1 MAIAE
6 QAHTRIFGCK
16 AKAPLHYAVCGQ
28 LLSPAGFLHH
38 RRNFAYHVL
47 ILVTEGTLFIHA
59 NNAAHKVGAGQYI
72 FLRAGEEHFGERPS
86 EGKLSYLWVH
96 FQADAPMEELRGKA
110 VSEQAPASLQ
120 APALLQAP
128 APPQATIAGL
138 AGVPTHVAEE
148 AYMYQFPETGHLS
161 DMGRAAQLFRQLMD
175 VSFEEGAYTQNM
187 SDYAMSLLLME
198 ISRGYAQ
205 PAGARDKLPEAVISA
220 REWIKNH
227 YYHPFEVSELAEI
240 LGYRADYL
248 SSLFKRQ
255 MGVSIVR
262 YANQIRIRTARTL
275 LSNYD
280 VTIKEAAYS
289 CGFSDEKYFM
299 KVFKQ
304 MAGITPAQYRSSF
317 NRRNVN

>member
-47 ILVTEGTLFIHA
+47 ILVTEGTLFINA
-59 NNAAHKVGAGQYI
+59 NHAAHKVGAGQYI

-96 FQADAPMEELRGKA
+96 FQADAQMEELRGKT
-110 VSEQAPASLQ
+110 VPEPAPA
-120 APALLQAP
+120 PLQAP
-128 APPQATIAGL
+128 APPQAATIGQAGAL
-138 AGVPTHVAEE
+138 PHAAEE
-148 AYMYQFPETGHLS
+148 TYMYQFPETGHLP

-205 PAGARDKLPEAVISA
+205 PAGAPDKLPEAVISA

-262 YANQIRIRTARTL
+262 YANQIRIRTAKML

-304 MAGITPAQYRSSF
+304 MEGITPAQYRSSF

>member
-96 FQADAPMEELRGKA
+96 FQADAPMEELRGKT
-110 VSEQAPASLQ
+110 VPEP
-120 APALLQAP
+120 AP
-128 APPQATIAGL
+128 APPQAATVGQESAL
-138 AGVPTHVAEE
+138 PYAAEE
-148 AYMYQFPETGHLS
+148 AYMYQFPETGHLP

-205 PAGARDKLPEAVISA
+205 PAGAPDKLPEAVISA

-262 YANQIRIRTARTL
+262 YANQIRIRTAKTL

-304 MAGITPAQYRSSF
+304 MEGITPAQYRSSF

>member
-1 MAIAE
+1 MAIVE

-96 FQADAPMEELRGKA
+96 FQADAPMEELRGKT
-110 VSEQAPASLQ
+110 VPEP
-120 APALLQAP
+120 AP
-128 APPQATIAGL
+128 APPQAATVGQESAL
-138 AGVPTHVAEE
+138 PYAAEE
-148 AYMYQFPETGHLS
+148 AYMYQFPETGHLP

-205 PAGARDKLPEAVISA
+205 PAGAPDKLPEAVISA

-262 YANQIRIRTARTL
+262 YANQIRIRTAKTL

-304 MAGITPAQYRSSF
+304 MEGITPAQYRSSF

>member
-6 QAHTRIFGCK
+6 QAYTRIFGCK

-47 ILVTEGTLFIHA
+47 ILVTEGTLFINA
-59 NNAAHKVGAGQYI
+59 NHVAHKVVAGQYI
-72 FLRAGEEHFGERPS
+72 FLKAGEEHFGERPS

-110 VSEQAPASLQ
+110 VPEQAPAL
-120 APALLQAP
+120 
-128 APPQATIAGL
+128 PQAATAGL
-138 AGVPTHVAEE
+138 ADVPPRAAEE
-148 AYMYQFPETGHLS
+148 AYMYQFPETGHLP

-205 PAGARDKLPEAVISA
+205 PAGAPDKLPEAVISA

-248 SSLFKRQ
+248 SSLFKRK
-255 MGVSIVR
+255 MGVPIVR
-262 YANQIRIRTARTL
+262 YANQIRIRTAKTL

-304 MAGITPAQYRSSF
+304 MEGITPAQYRSSF

>member
-110 VSEQAPASLQ
+110 VSEQAPA
-120 APALLQAP
+120 
-128 APPQATIAGL
+128 PPQAAIAGQIS
-138 AGVPTHVAEE
+138 VPPHAAEE
-148 AYMYQFPETGHLS
+148 AYMYQFPETGHLP
-161 DMGRAAQLFRQLMD
+161 DMGRVAQLFRQLMD

-205 PAGARDKLPEAVISA
+205 PAGVRDKLPEAVISA

-304 MAGITPAQYRSSF
+304 MEGITPAQYRSSF

>member
-16 AKAPLHYAVCGQ
+16 ARAPLHYAVCGQ

-47 ILVTEGTLFIHA
+47 ILVTEGTLFINA
-59 NNAAHKVGAGQYI
+59 NHAAHKVGAGQYL

-96 FQADAPMEELRGKA
+96 FQADAQMEELRGKT
-110 VSEQAPASLQ
+110 VPEPAPA
-120 APALLQAP
+120 PLQAP
-128 APPQATIAGL
+128 APPQAATIGQAGAL
-138 AGVPTHVAEE
+138 PHAAEE
-148 AYMYQFPETGHLS
+148 AYMYQFPETGHLP

-205 PAGARDKLPEAVISA
+205 PAGAPDKLPEAVISA

-262 YANQIRIRTARTL
+262 YANQIRIRTAKML

-304 MAGITPAQYRSSF
+304 MEGITPAQYRSSF

>member
-96 FQADAPMEELRGKA
+96 FQADAPMEELRGKI
-110 VSEQAPASLQ
+110 VLEPAPASLQ
-120 APALLQAP
+120 APA
-128 APPQATIAGL
+128 PPQAATAGQISEPPH
-138 AGVPTHVAEE
+138 GAEE

-304 MAGITPAQYRSSF
+304 MEGITPAQYRSSF

>member
-6 QAHTRIFGCK
+6 QAHTRTFGCK
-16 AKAPLHYAVCGQ
+16 TKAPLHYAVCGQ

-47 ILVTEGTLFIHA
+47 ILVTEGTLFINA
-59 NNAAHKVGAGQYI
+59 NHVTHKVGAGQYI
-72 FLRAGEEHFGERPS
+72 FLKAGEEHFGERPS

-110 VSEQAPASLQ
+110 VPEQAPASLQ
-120 APALLQAP
+120 AAV
-128 APPQATIAGL
+128 PPQAPTLPQAATAGL
-138 AGVPTHVAEE
+138 AGVPPRAAEG
-148 AYMYQFPETGHLS
+148 AYMYQFPETGHLP
-161 DMGRAAQLFRQLMD
+161 DMGRTAQLFRQLMD
-175 VSFEEGAYTQNM
+175 VSFEEGAYMQNM

-205 PAGARDKLPEAVISA
+205 PAGAPDKLPEAVISA

-262 YANQIRIRTARTL
+262 YANQIRIRTAKTL

-304 MAGITPAQYRSSF
+304 MEGITPAQYRSSF

>member
-110 VSEQAPASLQ
+110 VSEQAPA
-120 APALLQAP
+120 LLQAP
-128 APPQATIAGL
+128 APPQAAIAGL
-138 AGVPTHVAEE
+138 AGVPPHGAEE
-148 AYMYQFPETGHLS
+148 MYMYQFPETGHLP
-161 DMGRAAQLFRQLMD
+161 DMGRVAQLFRQLMD

-198 ISRGYAQ
+198 ISRAYAQ
-205 PAGARDKLPEAVISA
+205 PVGARDKLPEAVISA

-248 SSLFKRQ
+248 SSLFKRK
-255 MGVSIVR
+255 MGVPIVR
-262 YANQIRIRTARTL
+262 YANQIRIRTAKTL

-304 MAGITPAQYRSSF
+304 MEGITPAQYRSSF

>member
-6 QAHTRIFGCK
+6 QAHTRVFGCK
-16 AKAPLHYAVCGQ
+16 TKAPLHYAVCGQ

-38 RRNFAYHVL
+38 RRNFACHVL
-47 ILVTEGTLFIHA
+47 ILVTEGTLFINA
-59 NNAAHKVGAGQYI
+59 NHVAHKVGAGQYI
-72 FLRAGEEHFGERPS
+72 FLKAGEEHFGERPS

-110 VSEQAPASLQ
+110 VPEQALASLQ
-120 APALLQAP
+120 DP
-128 APPQATIAGL
+128 APPQAATAGQES
-138 AGVPTHVAEE
+138 VPPHSAE
-148 AYMYQFPETGHLS
+148 ATYMYQFPETGHLP

-198 ISRGYAQ
+198 ISREYAQ
-205 PAGARDKLPEAVISA
+205 PAGAPDKLPEAVISA

-262 YANQIRIRTARTL
+262 YANQIRIRTAKTL

-304 MAGITPAQYRSSF
+304 MEGITPAQYRSSF

>member
-1 MAIAE
+1 
-6 QAHTRIFGCK
+6 
-16 AKAPLHYAVCGQ
+16 
-28 LLSPAGFLHH
+28 
-38 RRNFAYHVL
+38 
-47 ILVTEGTLFIHA
+47 
-59 NNAAHKVGAGQYI
+59 
-72 FLRAGEEHFGERPS
+72 
-86 EGKLSYLWVH
+86 
-96 FQADAPMEELRGKA
+96 
-110 VSEQAPASLQ
+110 
-120 APALLQAP
+120 
-128 APPQATIAGL
+128 
-138 AGVPTHVAEE
+138 
-148 AYMYQFPETGHLS
+148 MYQFPETGHLP
-161 DMGRAAQLFRQLMD
+161 DMGRVAQLFRQLMD

-205 PAGARDKLPEAVISA
+205 PAGVRDKLPEAVISA

-255 MGVSIVR
+255 MGVPIVR
-262 YANQIRIRTARTL
+262 YANQIRIRTAKTL

-304 MAGITPAQYRSSF
+304 MEGITPAQYRSSF

>member
-6 QAHTRIFGCK
+6 QAYTRIFGCK

-47 ILVTEGTLFIHA
+47 ILVTEGTLFINA
-59 NNAAHKVGAGQYI
+59 NHVAHKVVAGQYI
-72 FLRAGEEHFGERPS
+72 FLKAGEEHFGERPS

-110 VSEQAPASLQ
+110 VPEQAPAL
-120 APALLQAP
+120 
-128 APPQATIAGL
+128 PQAATAGL
-138 AGVPTHVAEE
+138 ADVPPRAAEE
-148 AYMYQFPETGHLS
+148 AYMYQFPETGHLP

-187 SDYAMSLLLME
+187 SDYAMSLFLME

-205 PAGARDKLPEAVISA
+205 PAGAPDKLPEAVISA

-248 SSLFKRQ
+248 SSLFKRK
-255 MGVSIVR
+255 MGVPIVR
-262 YANQIRIRTARTL
+262 YANQIRIRTAKTL

-304 MAGITPAQYRSSF
+304 MEGITPAQYRSSF

>member
-6 QAHTRIFGCK
+6 QAYTRIFGCK

-47 ILVTEGTLFIHA
+47 ILVTEGTLFINA
-59 NNAAHKVGAGQYI
+59 NHVAHKVVAGQYI
-72 FLRAGEEHFGERPS
+72 FLKAGEEHFGERPS

-110 VSEQAPASLQ
+110 VPEQAPAL
-120 APALLQAP
+120 
-128 APPQATIAGL
+128 PQAATAGL
-138 AGVPTHVAEE
+138 ADVPPRAAEE
-148 AYMYQFPETGHLS
+148 AYMYQFPETGHLP

-205 PAGARDKLPEAVISA
+205 PAGAPDKLPEAVISA

-262 YANQIRIRTARTL
+262 YANQIRIRTAKTL

-304 MAGITPAQYRSSF
+304 MEGITPAQYRSSF

>member
-1 MAIAE
+1 MTIAE

-110 VSEQAPASLQ
+110 VSEQAPA
-120 APALLQAP
+120 PLQAP
-128 APPQATIAGL
+128 APPQAAIAGQIS
-138 AGVPTHVAEE
+138 VPPHAAEE
-148 AYMYQFPETGHLS
+148 AYMYQFPETGHLP

-175 VSFEEGAYTQNM
+175 VSFEEGVYTQNM

-205 PAGARDKLPEAVISA
+205 PAGAPDKLPEAVISA

-248 SSLFKRQ
+248 SSLFKRK
-255 MGVSIVR
+255 MGVPIVR
-262 YANQIRIRTARTL
+262 YANQIRIRTAKTL

-304 MAGITPAQYRSSF
+304 MEGITPAQYRSSF

>member
-1 MAIAE
+1 MTIAE

-110 VSEQAPASLQ
+110 VSEQAPA
-120 APALLQAP
+120 PLQAP
-128 APPQATIAGL
+128 APPQAAIAGQIS
-138 AGVPTHVAEE
+138 VPPHAAEE
-148 AYMYQFPETGHLS
+148 AYMYQFPETGHLP

-205 PAGARDKLPEAVISA
+205 PAGARDKLPEAVMSA

-304 MAGITPAQYRSSF
+304 MEGITPAQYRSSF

>member
-110 VSEQAPASLQ
+110 VSEQAPA
-120 APALLQAP
+120 
-128 APPQATIAGL
+128 PPQAAIAGQIS
-138 AGVPTHVAEE
+138 VPPHAAEE
-148 AYMYQFPETGHLS
+148 AYMYQFPETGHLP
-161 DMGRAAQLFRQLMD
+161 DMGRVAQLFRQLMD

-205 PAGARDKLPEAVISA
+205 PAGVRDKLPEAVISA

-248 SSLFKRQ
+248 SSLFKRK
-255 MGVSIVR
+255 MGVPIVR
-262 YANQIRIRTARTL
+262 YANQIRIRTAKTL

-304 MAGITPAQYRSSF
+304 MEGITPAQYRSSF